1 METNHFM
8 EKRFDSFQE
17 DFKDFRK
24 DVTTELKGMNRKFD
38 DLKNV
43 LVEFRL
49 YTQKQR
55 LECRNENDERYV
67 KQDQFE
73 PLFKKQ
79 MEAHLEAKTEKLHKG
94 TQWLKNALYILLVLT
109 PYILALGYFII
120 NRGN

>member
-1 METNHFM
+1 MDATQLLQSSIESV
-8 EKRFDSFQE
+8 KKDV
-17 DFKDFRK
+17 KDFNK
-24 DVTTELKGMNRKFD
+24 EVTSELKDMNRKFD
-38 DLKNV
+38 DLKAV

-79 MEAHLEAKTEKLHKG
+79 MESYQETKTEKLYKV
-94 TQWLKNALYILLVLT
+94 TQWFKNVLSILQVLCPFLILY
-109 PYILALGYFII
+109 LGYIMFFK
-120 NRGN
+120 